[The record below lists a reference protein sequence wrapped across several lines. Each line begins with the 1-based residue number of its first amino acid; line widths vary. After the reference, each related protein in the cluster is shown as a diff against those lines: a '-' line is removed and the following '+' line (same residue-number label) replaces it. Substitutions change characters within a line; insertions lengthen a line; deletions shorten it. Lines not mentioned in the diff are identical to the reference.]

1 MLASRSSRLP
11 RYIEWRDRIVS
22 SVLIK
27 RDLNFVKNTDLPNDS
42 RRISVTSVPNKH
54 LSHQMSHSSTS
65 SGCSS
70 ASSTTS
76 GAGSRSR
83 RHDLKLL
90 FMLQQ
95 QNQQPANGSNLNIA
109 SPNLLSSSSSHSILS
124 AARPPAAPLKDA
136 LNKCSTP
143 LDDERLP
150 GYFTPNNVRT

>member
-1 MLASRSSRLP
+1 MVKPASN
-11 RYIEWRDRIVS
+11 E
-22 SVLIK
+22 
-27 RDLNFVKNTDLPNDS
+27 S
-42 RRISVTSVPNKH
+42 RRISVNSVPGSKH
-54 LSHQMSHSSTS
+54 LSHQISHSSTS

-76 GAGSRSR
+76 GVGSRSR

-95 QNQQPANGSNLNIA
+95 QNQQQANGSSVNIA
-109 SPNLLSSSSSHSILS
+109 SPNILSSSSSHSILS
-124 AARPPAAPLKDA
+124 SSASRPHPAAPPLKDV

-150 GYFTPNNVRT
+150 SNLTPSYFTPNNVRT